1 MYEKYSRQALP
12 SRKYRELLGSAL
24 SVFNSNNAFIIEN
37 ILNSDKDNSYS
48 WYELMDLTSGE
59 LSSPIKETITKNS
72 NTEIIN
78 LFSHLIQKRNRI
90 VHSFQIT
97 NSDGD
102 QILATKDKKNNQFE
116 ISEDYLLEF
125 INQNE
130 ILSDK
135 LHDYR
140 GS

>member
-37 ILNSDKDNSYS
+37 ILNSDEDNSYS

-78 LFSHLIQKRNRI
+78 LFSQLIQKRNRI

-102 QILATKDKKNNQFE
+102 QILATKDKENNQFE

>member
-37 ILNSDKDNSYS
+37 ILNSDEDNSYS

-78 LFSHLIQKRNRI
+78 LFSQLIQKRNRI

-102 QILATKDKKNNQFE
+102 QILATKDKENNQFE

-125 INQNE
+125 INQNK

>member
-37 ILNSDKDNSYS
+37 ILNSDEDNSYS

-59 LSSPIKETITKNS
+59 LSSPIRETITKNS

-102 QILATKDKKNNQFE
+102 QILATKDKENNQFE

-125 INQNE
+125 INQNK

>member
-12 SRKYRELLGSAL
+12 PRKYRELLGSAL

-37 ILNSDKDNSYS
+37 ILNSDEDNSYS

-78 LFSHLIQKRNRI
+78 LFSQLIQKRNRI

-102 QILATKDKKNNQFE
+102 QILATKDKENNQFE

>member
-59 LSSPIKETITKNS
+59 LSSPIRETITKNS